1 MAPVAAGTRERSAG
15 SNHRIGLNTFTL
27 TSPPPRPVHPM
38 RHDYPSADPLERLAR
53 KRAGAKLGWYLH
65 ASVYILVNLL
75 LITLSAASGRHW
87 AVFPAVGWGIGLAVH
102 GVVVFLVTGGGG
114 MYERLVQAERSR
126 IAAQDRSS

>member
-1 MAPVAAGTRERSAG
+1 
-15 SNHRIGLNTFTL
+15 
-27 TSPPPRPVHPM
+27 M
-38 RHDYPSADPLERLAR
+38 RHNHPTADPIERLAR

-75 LITLSAASGRHW
+75 LIALSAASGRHW

-114 MYERLVQAERSR
+114 VYERLVQAERGR
-126 IAAQDRSS
+126 IAAQDRPS

>member
-1 MAPVAAGTRERSAG
+1 
-15 SNHRIGLNTFTL
+15 
-27 TSPPPRPVHPM
+27 M
-38 RHDYPSADPLERLAR
+38 RHDHPTADPIERLAR

-75 LITLSAASGRHW
+75 LIALSAASGRHW

-114 MYERLVQAERSR
+114 LYERLVQAERSR
-126 IAAQDRSS
+126 IAAQDRPS